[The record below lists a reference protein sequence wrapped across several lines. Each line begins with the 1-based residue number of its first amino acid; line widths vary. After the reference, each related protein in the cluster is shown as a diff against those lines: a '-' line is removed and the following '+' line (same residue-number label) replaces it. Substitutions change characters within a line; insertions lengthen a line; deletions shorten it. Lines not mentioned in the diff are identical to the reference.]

1 MSAVAGHGHSGRAA
15 HHFDH
20 NRHHPAVE
28 IAQHLISPLTAS
40 LTIFVLHK
48 RGQLVAFKAS
58 FRAAALRAR
67 AWRQG
72 IQWPV
77 TWRQHHTPTPA
88 PSAFS
93 HGHHGSHA
101 HHVSHAATGQQVRSF
116 CTHAPRQQHL
126 SATSAPA
133 SLLAFRGGV
142 AASLAAKGSLL
153 AALTPS
159 RAGSKGSA
167 AGFLRGPLAQ
177 VSLRRHHSTVP
188 AAGAAIAD
196 GSGEPHAAARTA
208 VHSASAGGG
217 IGAAA
222 GSAGLLNSSAS
233 GSVDASVVLPPS
245 PAFDELSL
253 LEPSLRL
260 DGVVEVPAG
269 PNGELPLDSLVETV
283 ATVIEPPALPTH
295 TVEVLAQLYGPE
307 QAQLVAEALSEVWSV
322 KLVEAGL
329 HALHDAAGL
338 PWWATIVAATLALRT
353 LLVPVNV
360 ALLRNTLR
368 MKMIHPQ
375 VAALEAK
382 MADAALPEG
391 ERMAAAGELQALFAE
406 KQCSPWR
413 SMVVFPL
420 LLPPVILSIFGAVY
434 NVTQSTPS
442 MMAEGLWWFPD
453 LTLADPTYLL
463 PVLSA
468 ATWLL
473 NVEAGAGVF
482 YHSSARAQF
491 LVRTGATLGWAL
503 SAPMPSG
510 VFVFWLTS
518 NLFAVARGY
527 ITRLDSVRK
536 ALGIPLAS
544 QIASLTHLP
553 RSVA

>member
-1 MSAVAGHGHSGRAA
+1 M
-15 HHFDH
+15 
-20 NRHHPAVE
+20 
-28 IAQHLISPLTAS
+28 
-40 LTIFVLHK
+40 LHK

-72 IQWPV
+72 VQWPV
-77 TWRQHHTPTPA
+77 TWRQHHTPAPA

-93 HGHHGSHA
+93 YGHHGSQA
-101 HHVSHAATGQQVRSF
+101 HHAAGQQARSF
-116 CTHAPRQQHL
+116 CTLVPRQQQRFA
-126 SATSAPA
+126 SSPARA
-133 SLLAFRGGV
+133 SLQAFRSGLV
-142 AASLAAKGSLL
+142 ASTATKGSLL
-153 AALTPS
+153 AALTQPRS
-159 RAGSKGSA
+159 RASLGVGIP
-167 AGFLRGPLAQ
+167 RGPQLG
-177 VSLRRHHSTVP
+177 LRRHHSTGSSVSAV
-188 AAGAAIAD
+188 AAVAVVASD
-196 GSGEPHAAARTA
+196 SHAAARTA
-208 VHSASAGGG
+208 VHTASAGG

-222 GSAGLLNSSAS
+222 GSAAAAHVPGLLAGAGVSGASA
-233 GSVDASVVLPPS
+233 PPGHS
-245 PAFDELSL
+245 PVFDDLSL

-260 DGVVEVPAG
+260 DGVVEMPAG
-269 PNGELPLDSLVETV
+269 PNGELPLDSLVESV
-283 ATVIEPPALPTH
+283 ATAIEPPALPTH

-307 QAQLVAEALSEVWSV
+307 QAQLVAEALSDVWSI

-391 ERMAAAGELQALFAE
+391 ERMAAAGELQALFAD

-420 LLPPVILSIFGAVY
+420 LLPPVILSIFGAIY
-434 NVTQSTPS
+434 NLSQSTPS

-482 YHSSARAQF
+482 YHSSTRAQF

>member
-1 MSAVAGHGHSGRAA
+1 MSRNGKTSLLRNHFAA
-15 HHFDH
+15 ISLQ
-20 NRHHPAVE
+20 

-48 RGQLVAFKAS
+48 KGQFVAFKAS
-58 FRAAALRAR
+58 FRAAALRVK
-67 AWRQG
+67 AWRMG

-77 TWRQHHTPTPA
+77 TWRQHHTPAPA

-93 HGHHGSHA
+93 HGHHGSHGIHA
-101 HHVSHAATGQQVRSF
+101 GGHHSARTSTSAAQPSRSF
-116 CTHAPRQQHL
+116 STLAPRRHASAA
-126 SATSAPA
+126 SATA
-133 SLLAFRGGV
+133 SLLAFRGGL
-142 AASLAAKGSLL
+142 AASTATEGSFL
-153 AALTPS
+153 AALTGMQ
-159 RAGSKGSA
+159 A
-167 AGFLRGPLAQ
+167 RGTALPN
-177 VSLRRHHSTVP
+177 LRRHAKT
-188 AAGAAIAD
+188 
-196 GSGEPHAAARTA
+196 EPSSVAAARTA
-208 VHSASAGGG
+208 VHAASAGG
-217 IGAAA
+217 IGAVA
-222 GSAGLLNSSAS
+222 GSAAAAHASAS
-233 GSVDASVVLPPS
+233 GAVPPGA
-245 PAFDELSL
+245 PAAPAAAYFEELSM
-253 LEPSLRL
+253 LEPSLRI
-260 DGVVEVPAG
+260 DGVAEVPVG
-269 PNGELPLDSLVETV
+269 PHGELPLDSLVETV

-295 TVEVLAQLYGPE
+295 TVEVLAQLYGAE
-307 QAQLVAEALSEVWSV
+307 QAQLVAAALSDVWSV

-329 HALHDAAGL
+329 HALHDSAGL
-338 PWWATIVAATLALRT
+338 PWWATIVGATLALRT
-353 LLVPVNV
+353 LLVPVNI

-382 MADAALPEG
+382 MADATAPEA
-391 ERMAAAGELQALFAE
+391 ERMAAAGELGALWKE
-406 KQCSPWR
+406 KRCSPWG

-420 LLPPVILSIFGAVY
+420 VLPPVILSIFGAIY

-442 MMAEGLWWFPD
+442 MMSEGLWWFPD

-527 ITRLDSVRK
+527 VTRLDSVRK
-536 ALGIPLAS
+536 ALDIPLAS

>member
-1 MSAVAGHGHSGRAA
+1 MPPSILQ
-15 HHFDH
+15 
-20 NRHHPAVE
+20 

-77 TWRQHHTPTPA
+77 TWRQHNTPA
-88 PSAFS
+88 PAPGAFS

-116 CTHAPRQQHL
+116 CTGQHVRSFCSLAPRQQHL
-126 SATSAPA
+126 SASSAPA

-153 AALTPS
+153 AALT
-159 RAGSKGSA
+159 RTGSKGST
-167 AGFLRGPLAQ
+167 AGLLRGPQ
-177 VSLRRHHSTVP
+177 VNLRRHHSSASAANTAP

-196 GSGEPHAAARTA
+196 GTGEPHAAARTA

-222 GSAGLLNSSAS
+222 GSAGLLNSSGS
-233 GSVDASVVLPPS
+233 GSVDASVVPPPS

-260 DGVVEVPAG
+260 DGAAEVPAG

-295 TVEVLAQLYGPE
+295 SVEVLAQLYGPE

-368 MKMIHPQ
+368 MKLIHPQ

-391 ERMAAAGELQALFAE
+391 ERMAAAGELQALFAG

-420 LLPPVILSIFGAVY
+420 LLPPVILSIFGAIY

-527 ITRLDSVRK
+527 ITRLDSVRR